1 MNALKI
7 LVVLGLLG
15 FGYHQWT
22 QRERATRAAGA
33 AAPSANGFVD
43 LPAVAGANPARVMVI
58 AAEDCPEA
66 AARRAD
72 DLAERLA
79 RDGIAVTRAH
89 NVSFPAVN
97 GADEM
102 QRLNRVMNG
111 ELPIVIV
118 NGRGK
123 ANPTLDEVR
132 AEVRAR

>member
-7 LVVLGLLG
+7 LVALALLG
-15 FGYHQWT
+15 FGYHQWS
-22 QRERATRAAGA
+22 QRDRAAAAAA
-33 AAPSANGFVD
+33 AAPSNTGFVA
-43 LPAVAGANPARVMVI
+43 LPAVAGANARVMVI

-79 RDGIAVTRAH
+79 RDGIPVTRTH

-97 GADEM
+97 GADEL
-102 QRLNRVMNG
+102 QRVNRVMQG

-118 NGRGK
+118 HGRGK
-123 ANPTLDEVR
+123 ANPTLDEVL
-132 AEVRAR
+132 AEVRASR